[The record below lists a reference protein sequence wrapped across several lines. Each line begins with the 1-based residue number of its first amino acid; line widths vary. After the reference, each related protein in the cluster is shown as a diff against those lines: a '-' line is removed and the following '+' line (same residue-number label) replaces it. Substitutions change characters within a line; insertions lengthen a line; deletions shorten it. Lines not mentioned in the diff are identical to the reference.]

1 MRVKNRH
8 KVILELAQGTSLLTV
23 EDVAEQLHVSRE
35 TIRRDFASLD
45 AQGLLRRVHG
55 GARPNATAT
64 SEEPFH
70 ARQSINVAGKAAIGQ
85 TAARLIKPG
94 ETLMIDTGSTTI
106 AFAMSLPTDLELTII
121 TNSLRI
127 ADILSHAAVRRDIY
141 VLGGEYRPE
150 TQQTLGTFCLDQ
162 LDRFRADHAII
173 GVGAIS
179 RGGDLMDFDPQEA
192 QLARA
197 MLARAR
203 HNTVLADHAKFDSYA
218 LTGLCRIDD
227 VNCIVT
233 DDPPN
238 DDFLRLARSRDVEM
252 IVAGTL

>member
-8 KVILELAQGTSLLTV
+8 KVILELAQGTPLLTV
-23 EDVAEQLHVSRE
+23 EDAADQLHVSRE

-55 GARPNATAT
+55 GARPSGTAT

-70 ARQSINVAGKAAIGQ
+70 ARQSINISGKAAIGR
-85 TAARLIKPG
+85 AAAALIKAG

-106 AFAMSLPTDLELTII
+106 AFAMSIPDDIPLTII

-127 ADILSHAAVRRDIY
+127 ADILGHAVARRDIY
-141 VLGGEYRPE
+141 VLGGEYRHD

-162 LDRFRADHAII
+162 LDRFRADHTII

-179 RGGDLMDFDPQEA
+179 HSGDLMDFDPQEA

-197 MLARAR
+197 MIARAN
-203 HNTVLADHAKFDSYA
+203 HSTVLADHAKFDSYA
-218 LTGLCRIDD
+218 LTGLCRIGD
-227 VNCIVT
+227 VDRIVT
-233 DDPPN
+233 DTLPH
-238 DDFLRLARSRDVEM
+238 DDFQRLARSHDVEL
-252 IVAGTL
+252 IVSETL

>member
-1 MRVKNRH
+1 MRVRNRQ
-8 KVILELAQGTSLLTV
+8 KVILEMAQGATLLTV

-55 GARPNATAT
+55 GAKPTVNAT

-70 ARQSINVAGKAAIGQ
+70 AREELNIGCKNAIARAA
-85 TAARLIKPG
+85 AALIQRG
-94 ETLMIDTGSTTI
+94 ETLMIDTGSTTQ
-106 AFAMSLPTDLELTII
+106 AFARALADDLELTVI

-127 ADILSHAAVRRDIY
+127 ADILSHSTARRDIY
-141 VLGGEYRPE
+141 VLGGEFRPD

-162 LDRFRADHAII
+162 LDRFRADHTII

-179 RGGDLMDFDPQEA
+179 RTGDLMDYDPQEA

-197 MLARAR
+197 MIARAR
-203 HNTVLADHAKFDSYA
+203 KTTVLADHSKFDSYA
-218 LTGLCRIDD
+218 LTGLCRFDD
-227 VNCIVT
+227 INRIVT
-233 DDPPN
+233 DAPATDE
-238 DDFLRLARSRDVEM
+238 FARLARSFDVE
-252 IVAGTL
+252 IVVGNAD